1 MRRWHFVLVLSLCVF
16 VACGKVAQDITSQS
30 TKSVFKS
37 ATFSVTLPI
46 DNAPAWDQ
54 IISTQNI
61 TSVVAY
67 LEGIKFENGRE
78 KIGWVSADIEHK
90 VVASK
95 NVYVVTNYDTKRNTV
110 QSARY
115 QQGLI
120 SYSKE
125 TTVNVALTSKFKKI
139 RPKYDYY
146 SVAHFITKDDYLLYV
161 TETLSSANMDITP
174 YRHLTSLLFLKHLD
188 IESYNRETI
197 IPFSAFETIIPT
209 YSVTPTLNIY
219 PKNAIRSFHYDRPIF
234 SIKDPMLD
242 ALLGVVTTTYHS
254 DKVDAIDYIEA
265 QKETVFSSDL
275 KGHLIKSVTAFFP
288 ESDSEKSTKSTK
300 ILDVSKVSTGNSSVV
315 TKNATST
322 SN

>member
-1 MRRWHFVLVLSLCVF
+1 MKRWFFLIGLFLCGLL
-16 VACGKVAQDITSQS
+16 ACGKVAQDITSQS
-30 TKSVFKS
+30 TKSVFKTALFS
-37 ATFSVTLPI
+37 LKLPNAQFLAWESVT
-46 DNAPAWDQ
+46 NTKNVTA
-54 IISTQNI
+54 
-61 TSVVAY
+61 VVAY

-78 KIGWVSADIEHK
+78 KIGWVSADISSK

-95 NVYVVTNYDTKRNTV
+95 NVFVVSNYDTKRNTV

-115 QQGLI
+115 QQGLFNLQKN
-120 SYSKE
+120 STLNYTLNS
-125 TTVNVALTSKFKKI
+125 TFKKI

-146 SVAHFITKDDYLLYV
+146 TVSHFLTKDHYLLYV

-219 PKNAIRSFHYDRPIF
+219 PKNSIRSFHHDRPIF
-234 SIKDPMLD
+234 SAKDPMID

-254 DKVDAIDYIEA
+254 DKVDAVDYIEA
-265 QKETVFSSDL
+265 QKEAVFSSDL
-275 KGHLIKSVTAFFP
+275 KGHLIKSVTSYF
-288 ESDSEKSTKSTK
+288 SDKEPKKSTANVGLTPSA
-300 ILDVSKVSTGNSSVV
+300 VATGNSQSV
-315 TKNATST
+315 TENATGG